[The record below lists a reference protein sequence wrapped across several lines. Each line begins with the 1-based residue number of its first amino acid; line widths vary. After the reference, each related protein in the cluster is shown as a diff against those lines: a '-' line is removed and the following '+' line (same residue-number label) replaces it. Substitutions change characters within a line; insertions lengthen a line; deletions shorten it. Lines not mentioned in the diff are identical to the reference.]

1 MAETRSFDR
10 CSPAERTTK
19 RELTTDV
26 VYTVADVSDTDPV
39 DLPPLYDVIDT
50 DALNDLVAG
59 SYDSALRTISFQYCG
74 YTVTV
79 TGDGDISV
87 ASTA

>member
-1 MAETRSFDR
+1 MTDTRVSNR
-10 CSPAERTTK
+10 SGPAERTTK

-26 VYTVADVSDTDPV
+26 VYTVADVSDTDPT
-39 DLPPLYDVIDT
+39 DLPPLYDAIDT

-59 SYDSALRTISFQYCG
+59 SHDGALRTIAFQYCG

-79 TGDGDISV
+79 TGDGDINV